1 MVEIFAYAFG
11 IMYSPGPAN
20 LLSMNGGIH
29 GSVSPTFRFCIGVG
43 SAMLILFLLFGY
55 TGSLL
60 VTPESQLVISV
71 LGCIYISYLGYKL
84 FYMPGGNP
92 ATELNNTLEKSPGYR
107 VGLVMQLLNPKS
119 FIAILPIATVQF
131 PASDIDGFEIMLW
144 SGVLSVMAFG
154 APFVYLLMGAR
165 LGQLIK
171 QGSYFLWLNRGMA
184 LLLFYVAAD
193 IAYNHVWIKL

>member
-20 LLSMNGGIH
+20 MLSMNGGIH

-60 VTPESQLVISV
+60 VTPESQMIISV
-71 LGCIYISYLGYKL
+71 LGCIYISYLGYQIGYKPRSHPVTKL
-84 FYMPGGNP
+84 S
-92 ATELNNTLEKSPGYR
+92 NTPEKSPGYR
-107 VGLVMQLLNPKS
+107 TGLVMQLLNPKA

-131 PASDIDGFEIMLW
+131 PAADIDGYKILLW

-165 LGQLIK
+165 LGRFVK
-171 QGSYFLWLNRGMA
+171 QDQYFIWLNRGMA

-193 IAYNHVWIKL
+193 IAYNHVWIKF